1 VKTRTSLLLFTLLLA
16 AGIAAWAAGKTAH
29 AEFVNA
35 QGQRVGEA
43 TLHQTNQG
51 VRIDVT
57 LMNLP
62 PGEHAFHIHGAGK
75 CDPPSFTS
83 AGPHFN
89 PFGKQHGTKNPK
101 GAHAG
106 DLPNFDVAADGRAH
120 FSVLAS
126 EVTLGNGKNSL
137 FHPGGT
143 ALVIHQGADD
153 YMTDPAGNAGPRI
166 ACAVIKQ

>member
-1 VKTRTSLLLFTLLLA
+1 VKTRISLLLSALLLA
-16 AGIAAWAAGKTAH
+16 GGFGAWAAQRTAH
-29 AEFVNA
+29 ADFVNSK
-35 QGQRVGEA
+35 GQRVGQA
-43 TLHQTNQG
+43 RLTPTNQG

-57 LMNLP
+57 VFNLP
-62 PGEHAFHIHGAGK
+62 PGTHAFHIHAVGK
-75 CDPPSFTS
+75 CDPPDFTS

-89 PFGKQHGTKNPK
+89 PFDKQHGTKNPK
-101 GAHAG
+101 GSHAG
-106 DLPNFDVAADGRAH
+106 DLPNFDVPADGRAQ

-126 EVTLGNGKNSL
+126 EVTLGKGPNSL

-166 ACAVIKQ
+166 ACAVIK

>member
-1 VKTRTSLLLFTLLLA
+1 VKTRTSLLLSALLLLA
-16 AGIAAWAAGKTAH
+16 GVAVWAAQKTAH
-29 AEFVNA
+29 AAFENSR
-35 QGQRVGEA
+35 GQRVGEA

-57 LMNLP
+57 LFNLP
-62 PGEHAFHIHGAGK
+62 PGVHAFHIHAVGK

-83 AGPHFN
+83 AGGHFN
-89 PFGKQHGTKNPK
+89 PFEKQHGSKNPK

-106 DLPNFDVAADGRAH
+106 DLPNFDVATDGRAH
-120 FSVLAS
+120 FSVLAP

-166 ACAVIKQ
+166 ACGVIKQ